1 MTNWSRTRH
10 HRTAA
15 LVFTTLTLLAMD
27 GGAPSARAGA
37 ADDFGKVS
45 FPTSCAASVAKP
57 FETAVARLHSFD
69 HAAVDAFTAIA
80 KTDRNC
86 AMAWWGAAM
95 SARGNPLGGMLDADA
110 LGKGPAFLRRAKA
123 AQPKTERERAFIDAL
138 DVYCRDYG
146 HGGHAA
152 RTQAYEAAME
162 RLAHAYP
169 DDPEATAFYALAIL
183 EAVDLTDKTYAR
195 QLKAAKILE
204 DLWTSHPDHP
214 GAPHY
219 LIHAYAYAPLA
230 ERGLAAARRYAAIA
244 PASLHARH
252 MPSHIFTMLG
262 LWEESIAAN
271 ESAAQLAPAM
281 AQAAAAGPA
290 ALDIRNL
297 HGFDF
302 IAYAAAAACPGQA
315 RRRGARAFAARAQ
328 IVQPGRGA
336 THSSA
341 ATGAR
346 RRRSNARRAGP
357 YSMPPP
363 ALPVR
368 SALPAAARS
377 RRRRPS

>member
-15 LVFTTLTLLAMD
+15 LVFTTLTLLAID
-27 GGAPSARAGA
+27 GSAPSARAGD

-262 LWEESIAAN
+262 LWRSRSPRTSLPRNWHRRWHKRLRRAPPRSTSAICTASISSPMRGCSLPRT
-271 ESAAQLAPAM
+271 SASPT
-281 AQAAAAGPA
+281 GSS
-290 ALDIRNL
+290 
-297 HGFDF
+297 F
-302 IAYAAAAACPGQA
+302 C
-315 RRRGARAFAARAQ
+315 GARANRSAWSR
-328 IVQPGRGA
+328 RA

-346 RRRSNARRAGP
+346 RRRSNARPAGP
-357 YSMPPP
+357 CSMPLP

-368 SALPAAARS
+368 SALP
-377 RRRRPS
+377 